1 MKKLIFLTLLL
12 SVALLFVSCQDDT
25 DTQMEETTG
34 NKETVTTV
42 EVTSDE
48 KTVAETYTT
57 AESTNGETLIETTET
72 TQIGEETST
81 EVVTTNKEDTDI
93 SFADRGD
100 RCDFYFD
107 SYDEF
112 ICALND
118 IENSSLKD
126 GLDKYGEYFKKV
138 LNAFENKSIYPI
150 IPYYEDSQIELLFN
164 NITSSITFFSHEDY
178 DIPWI
183 WYKYK
188 FGEKYWR
195 VQVCYLDALEI
206 PEINSEHTFLDIR
219 YILKPT
225 YPTPDNY
232 TEKPNSKNVYEKE
245 ITVCGR
251 TVTALINEKIDDNA
265 EIGFRMDGMLVIIYG
280 PIDMLTDEF
289 LSSFDLKAV

>member
-12 SVALLFVSCQDDT
+12 SVALLFVSCQGDADT
-25 DTQMEETTG
+25 KTEVTTG
-34 NKETVTTV
+34 NEQ
-42 EVTSDE
+42 
-48 KTVAETYTT
+48 TVAETATT
-57 AESTNGETLIETTET
+57 AEVTSEEETAAEIVTTEEKSSD
-72 TQIGEETST
+72 EETST
-81 EVVTTNKEDTDI
+81 EFITTNKDDTDI

-138 LNAFENKSIYPI
+138 LNDFENKSIYPI

-188 FGEKYWR
+188 FGEEYWR
-195 VQVCYLDALEI
+195 VQICYLDALEI

-232 TEKPNSKNVYEKE
+232 MEKPNSKNVYEKE

-289 LSSFDLKAV
+289 LSSFDLKAA